1 MEEILND
8 FNKIDNKIYY
18 FNDLVKKYSLY
29 SLMLV
34 KDIDFMRCLLSY
46 LIVSKRNILD
56 TDVIGSRYDTEKAL
70 NLNSLVSPIDL
81 YYQVDHYIDTNRLF
95 VTRKDIIIKNNK
107 NEVIFNENLEK
118 DSHVYLLLEKYLI
131 ISSDDIKIYYKKNNK
146 YEILTI
152 TDHVCCIYRFGDFGI
167 IKTSYNCIYIL
178 TNKSEFIN
186 KYIFLDRNLITIPNE
201 EIFEYIQ
208 KILDD

>member
-1 MEEILND
+1 
-8 FNKIDNKIYY
+8 
-18 FNDLVKKYSLY
+18 
-29 SLMLV
+29 MLV
-34 KDIDFMRCLLSY
+34 KDINFMRCLLSY
-46 LIVSKRNILD
+46 LIFSKKEILD
-56 TDVIGSRYDTEKAL
+56 RDVRDSRYDSEKVLNFDAL
-70 NLNSLVSPIDL
+70 ISQIDL
-81 YYQVDHYIDTNRLF
+81 YYPDDNFIDTDKLF

>member
-56 TDVIGSRYDTEKAL
+56 TDVIGSQYDTEKAL
-70 NLNSLVSPIDL
+70 NLNSLVLPIDF
-81 YYQVDHYIDTNRLF
+81 YYSVDHYIDTNRLF

-107 NEVIFNENLEK
+107 NEIIFTKNLGK
-118 DSHVYLLLEKYLI
+118 DTNVYLLMNKYLVVNRHNI
-131 ISSDDIKIYYKKNNK
+131 EIYYKKNNK

-152 TDHVCCIYRFGDFGI
+152 GDDVTCIYQFDNFGI
-167 IKTSYNCIYIL
+167 IITCYNHIYIL
-178 TNKSEFIN
+178 TDSTECIN
-186 KYIFLDRNLITIPNE
+186 KYILLDRYLITISNE
-201 EIFEYIQ
+201 EIIEYIG
-208 KILDD
+208 KI

>member
-81 YYQVDHYIDTNRLF
+81 YYQVDQYIDTNRLF

-107 NEVIFNENLEK
+107 NEIIFSKNLGK
-118 DSHVYLLLEKYLI
+118 DTNVYLLMNKYLVVNRHNI
-131 ISSDDIKIYYKKNNK
+131 EIYYKKNNK

-152 TDHVCCIYRFGDFGI
+152 GDDVTCIYQFDNFGI
-167 IKTSYNCIYIL
+167 IITCYNHIYIL
-178 TNKSEFIN
+178 TNTSECIN
-186 KYIFLDRNLITIPNE
+186 KYILLDRYLITISNE
-201 EIFEYIQ
+201 EIIEYIR
-208 KILDD
+208 KI

>member
-107 NEVIFNENLEK
+107 NEIIFTKNLGK
-118 DSHVYLLLEKYLI
+118 DTNVYLLMNKYLVVNRHNI
-131 ISSDDIKIYYKKNNK
+131 EIYYKKNNK

-152 TDHVCCIYRFGDFGI
+152 GDDVTCIYQFDNFGI
-167 IKTSYNCIYIL
+167 IITCYNHIYIL
-178 TNKSEFIN
+178 TDSTECIN
-186 KYIFLDRNLITIPNE
+186 KYILLDRYLITISNE
-201 EIFEYIQ
+201 EIIEYIG
-208 KILDD
+208 KI